1 MGTNANADGLCDHEE
16 AVVCLDEVE
25 DGKSDYR
32 QGRKAKFR
40 ADIGVGLL
48 RRKEEDD

>member
-1 MGTNANADGLCDHEE
+1 MLMVFVIMRRLCCVLTRMARGSMG
-16 AVVCLDEVE
+16 
-25 DGKSDYR
+25 
-32 QGRKAKFR
+32 KAKFR